1 MMGEVSLG
9 GVFVPTLL
17 LLALAALI
25 LTYGLTR
32 GIGLLGLYRFVAYR
46 AIVDLSI
53 FVLLLG
59 ALAFFIPQTGIRL

>member
-1 MMGEVSLG
+1 MTGEVSLG

-17 LLALAALI
+17 LLALAALF

-32 GIGLLGLYRFVAYR
+32 VIGLLGLYRFLAYR
-46 AIVDLSI
+46 AIVDLSL

-59 ALAFFIPQTGIRL
+59 ALAYFAPQAGIRL

>member
-1 MMGEVSLG
+1 MTGEVNLG

-17 LLALAALI
+17 LLVLAALL
-25 LTYGLTR
+25 LTYGLIR
-32 GIGLLGLYRFVAYR
+32 VISLLGLYRFFAYR

-59 ALAFFIPQTGIRL
+59 ALAYFLPQAGIRL